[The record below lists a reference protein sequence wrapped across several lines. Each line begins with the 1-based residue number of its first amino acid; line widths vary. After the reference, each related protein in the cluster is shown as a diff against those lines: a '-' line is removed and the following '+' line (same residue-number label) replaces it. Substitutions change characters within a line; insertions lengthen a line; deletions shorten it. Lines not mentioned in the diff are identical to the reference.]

1 MMLAASMT
9 AFSEAAV
16 IVTPGPPPDP
26 QNYIHLSLHWSFT
39 PPPSIT
45 LFGGAENNPLLVADS
60 VWYPRN
66 SPQNP
71 QLRQLS
77 FQLEDPNVAGAEAF
91 TAQLGP
97 ELDSGLPEFNLFIGE
112 ILSSKQIANT
122 LASVRRLT
130 FTAPGGYFRQ
140 TPEPSAILLAAC
152 AAAVLPKRRR

>member
-66 SPQNP
+66 ASADPV
-71 QLRQLS
+71 LG
-77 FQLEDPNVAGAEAF
+77 FELEDPNVAHNEGVHVHVA
-91 TAQLGP
+91 P
-97 ELDSGLPEFNLFIGE
+97 EFNSGLPEFNLLIGE

-152 AAAVLPKRRR
+152 AAAAPPKRRR